1 MYTLILS
8 TRLLGMYVDSGSRIG
23 GHNMWALV
31 WFKVIVGLG
40 VEHYHLNS
48 YNTLAQCEVALD
60 RAAVMIAC
68 LEVKVSN

>member
-1 MYTLILS
+1 
-8 TRLLGMYVDSGSRIG
+8 MYVDSGSRIG

-60 RAAVMIAC
+60 RAAVMKTSGNIKIAC